1 MESFISEHLP
11 DGLLD
16 LPAGRLHEKLDGP
29 KLFHLP
35 GRVKQ
40 PLVVSVLQHGNEIS
54 GWDAVRH
61 LLGNTYARQTL
72 PRSLILMIG
81 NVEAAA
87 KNRRFLPGQ
96 PDFNRCWPGHDGT
109 PGPLHRLFA
118 HMTAHV
124 EMQQPLACID
134 IHNNTG
140 NNPHYSALNHLESG
154 HLALAARFSPTALY
168 FTHPRGTQS
177 RAFGAFCPAITL
189 ECGPPHLSAG
199 ADHAQAYLHS
209 ALEDGEKFLDPAA
222 GNPLSL
228 FEMAATVF
236 ANPQY
241 TLGFGNAEADIV
253 LRPDLEQ
260 FNFKSISPGTV
271 LGHVKPAVL
280 QPLRVSAHR
289 PGHSSDCFRV
299 VDGKIIVS
307 RTVMPVMLTTDA
319 RVVHQDCL
327 CHLLQAVA
335 GIETANVTDPARV
348 EPQAQKQ

>member
-1 MESFISEHLP
+1 MVLHPYSVARMSGIKPLFTFFFSSRRRHTRWP
-11 DGLLD
+11 RDWSSDVCSSD
-16 LPAGRLHEKLDGP
+16 LEP
-29 KLFHLP
+29 
-35 GRVKQ
+35 
-40 PLVVSVLQHGNEIS
+40 
-54 GWDAVRH
+54 
-61 LLGNTYARQTL
+61 
-72 PRSLILMIG
+72 
-81 NVEAAA
+81 
-87 KNRRFLPGQ
+87 
-96 PDFNRCWPGHDGT
+96 
-109 PGPLHRLFA
+109 
-118 HMTAHV
+118 
-124 EMQQPLACID
+124 
-134 IHNNTG
+134 
-140 NNPHYSALNHLESG
+140 G

>member
-1 MESFISEHLP
+1 MKPFISEYLP

-16 LPAGRLHEKLDGP
+16 LPARRLHEKLDGP

-35 GRVKQ
+35 GQVKQ

-61 LLGNTYARQTL
+61 LLGETYARRPL
-72 PRSLILMIG
+72 PRNLILMVG
-81 NVEAAA
+81 NVAAAA

-96 PDFNRCWPGHDGT
+96 PDFNRCWPDHDGP
-109 PGPLHRLFA
+109 PGSLHRLFA
-118 HMTAHV
+118 RMTAHI

-140 NNPHYSALNHLESG
+140 NNPHYSALNHLEQG

-177 RAFGAFCPAITL
+177 RALGEFCPAITL
-189 ECGPPHLSAG
+189 ECGPPSLSAG
-199 ADHAQAYLHS
+199 ADHARTYLHGI
-209 ALEDGEKFLDPAA
+209 LEDGEKFLDPAA
-222 GNPLSL
+222 GDPLSL
-228 FEMAATVF
+228 FEMSTTVF

-241 TLGFGNAEADIV
+241 SLGFGEAEADIV

-260 FNFKSISPGTV
+260 FNFKSIPPGTV
-271 LGHVKPAVL
+271 LGHTKPTVL
-280 QPLRVSAHR
+280 QPFKVSAHH
-289 PGHSSDCFRV
+289 PDHNSNFFKI

-307 RTVMPVMLTTDA
+307 RTIRPVMLTTDA
-319 RVVHQDCL
+319 RVVRQDCL
-327 CHLLQAVA
+327 CHLLQGIS
-335 GIETANVTDPARV
+335 GIEPAKTQGPIQTGTR
-348 EPQAQKQ
+348 AQKQ